1 MQPITSVVTT
11 PARPAAAAAGVREP
25 SDVQRADEQQEQ
37 KKRPAV
43 DEYIPGE
50 EREPSGCYRPGRDEN
65 GEPKIIFDAPEREQQ
80 PEGERC
86 ICSTDKVDREIE
98 KLKKQ
103 KQQLEQ
109 KLNTETDETR
119 RRELEASLSQIEQE
133 LKQKDNDN
141 YRRQHAT
148 YTFT

>member
-50 EREPSGCYRPGRDEN
+50 EREPSGCYWPGRDEN
-65 GEPKIIFDAPEREQQ
+65 GEPKEVPIPIPFDISLCTIILWE
-80 PEGERC
+80 
-86 ICSTDKVDREIE
+86 V
-98 KLKKQ
+98 
-103 KQQLEQ
+103 
-109 KLNTETDETR
+109 
-119 RRELEASLSQIEQE
+119 
-133 LKQKDNDN
+133 
-141 YRRQHAT
+141 
-148 YTFT
+148 